1 MATRQDLYEKRQTG
15 FFRDAQGHRSS
26 KRLIGTIL
34 IGAGGAFLGIVGVFS
49 LFNPVAD
56 PQTSL
61 DVGRTLIYAGAGL
74 LGVGVVEK
82 FGSKNGGGK

>member
-1 MATRQDLYEKRQTG
+1 MSDMQEIRQTG

-34 IGAGGAFLGIVGVFS
+34 IGAGGGFLGIVGAFS

-74 LGVGVVEK
+74 LGIGVAEK
-82 FGSKNGGGK
+82 FAVKNGGGK

>member
-1 MATRQDLYEKRQTG
+1 MTVRRDIQEKRQTG
-15 FFRDAQGHRSS
+15 FSRDSQGKRSS
-26 KRLIGTIL
+26 KRLMGTIL
-34 IGAGGAFLGIVGVFS
+34 IGAGGVFLGIVGAFS

>member
-1 MATRQDLYEKRQTG
+1 MNEIKTG
-15 FFRDAQGHRSS
+15 FFYDSQGNKSS

-34 IGAGGAFLGIVGVFS
+34 ISAGGAFLGVVGVFS

-74 LGVGVVEK
+74 LGVGVIEK
-82 FGSKNGGGK
+82 FSSKNGGGK

>member
-1 MATRQDLYEKRQTG
+1 MSDTEIKQAGL
-15 FFRDAQGHRSS
+15 FRDSQGHLSS
-26 KRLIGTIL
+26 KRVIGTVL
-34 IGAGGAFLGIVGVFS
+34 ISAGGAFLGVVGVFS

-74 LGVGVVEK
+74 LGIGVVEK
-82 FGSKNGGGK
+82 FGGKNGGGK

>member
-1 MATRQDLYEKRQTG
+1 MSATQTTKQAG

-34 IGAGGAFLGIVGVFS
+34 IGVGAAFLGVVGVFS

-74 LGVGVVEK
+74 LGIGVVEK
-82 FGSKNGGGK
+82 FGGKNGGGK

>member
-1 MATRQDLYEKRQTG
+1 MSDIQETEKAG
-15 FFRDAQGHRSS
+15 LFRDAQGHLSS
-26 KRLIGTIL
+26 KRVIGTVLIGT
-34 IGAGGAFLGIVGVFS
+34 GGAFLGVVGVFS

-74 LGVGVVEK
+74 LGIGVVEK
-82 FGSKNGGGK
+82 FGGKNGGGK

>member
-1 MATRQDLYEKRQTG
+1 MTEIKTG
-15 FFRDAQGHRSS
+15 FFYDSQGNRSS
-26 KRLIGTIL
+26 KRLIGTVL
-34 IGAGGAFLGIVGVFS
+34 IAAGGAFLVIVGVFS

-56 PQTSL
+56 PRTSL

>member
-1 MATRQDLYEKRQTG
+1 MSDMQETKQAGL
-15 FFRDAQGHRSS
+15 FRDAQGHRSS
-26 KRLIGTIL
+26 KRVIGTIL
-34 IGAGGAFLGIVGVFS
+34 IGAGGAFLGVVGVFS

-74 LGVGVVEK
+74 LGIGVAEK
-82 FGSKNGGGK
+82 FAVKNGGGK

>member
-1 MATRQDLYEKRQTG
+1 MAVRQDIQEKRQTG
-15 FFRDAQGHRSS
+15 LFRDAQGHRSS
-26 KRLIGTIL
+26 KRVIGTVL
-34 IGAGGAFLGIVGVFS
+34 IGAGGVFLGIVGGFS

-74 LGVGVVEK
+74 LGIGVAEK
-82 FGSKNGGGK
+82 FAVKNGGGK